1 MVASASWDALGTWC
15 EVLTVHE
22 DDLPDVADLARSR
35 VAELDAACDRW
46 RHASAS
52 GTETRPIEPV
62 LAPAVAAVLRTAE
75 FTDGLISPVAGWR
88 SVRLDPEAL
97 TITIPDGEEF
107 DLGPGVRAWAADWI
121 AQACLDD
128 LGVGCLVNLGGDIA
142 ARGEVPDGGWLV
154 EIDDGRPG
162 PQGHPV
168 ISMGW
173 PGGLATASGAATDVP
188 GHRTWRTV
196 TVAARSCE
204 RASAA
209 GAAAM
214 LLGDAAPRWLSQRE
228 LPARLVHTGG
238 VIVQTNGWPQQRWAV

>member
-22 DDLPDVADLARSR
+22 DDLPDVAELARSR
-35 VAELDAACDRW
+35 VADVEVAHARW
-46 RHASAS
+46 QRESASATGS
-52 GTETRPIEPV
+52 RAIDPV
-62 LAPAVAAVLRTAE
+62 LADAAAAVLRTAE
-75 FTDGLISPVAGWR
+75 FTGGLVVPLPGWR
-88 SVRLDPEAL
+88 AVRLDPDAL
-97 TITIPDGEEF
+97 TLTVPDGEEF
-107 DLGPGVRAWAADWI
+107 GFGPSVHAWAADWI
-121 AQACLDD
+121 AQACLDE

-142 ARGEVPDGGWLV
+142 TRGEVPDGGWLV

-173 PGGLATASGAATDVP
+173 PGGLATSAAAATDA

-209 GAAAM
+209 CAAAM